1 MAALTTFQGRA
12 DESEVI
18 PVEKIGR
25 FIQKYE
31 YPARVGLGLV
41 WAKPGQGNIPR
52 TFPRW
57 DELQDVAGATT
68 GVPAGTKAESD
79 QFVYR
84 EVPMSEETITPGM
97 VGFRIFRSDETSAEA
112 PAGVPA
118 GMLSAGLE
126 ALMDR
131 MDSDLLS
138 SITSLTNTEGVV
150 TDTYNL
156 ARFRADLA
164 AFKLLNVPA
173 NAAKVA
179 VLSSGM
185 MQELYESLHT
195 SQATLVSTGGMP
207 NLGPDAGYQGDLQR
221 VQIYESQQLPV
232 STTGRAGVMT
242 ALGENKSCLGAVI
255 NEMPNVTTTR
265 GDESDSRAGRQYVLR
280 CWYGSGITNP
290 NRGQQI
296 LGAA

>member
-1 MAALTTFQGRA
+1 MPALTTFQGVA
-12 DESEVI
+12 DEDEVI
-18 PVEKIGR
+18 PVEMIGD
-25 FIQKYE
+25 FIQEFE
-31 YPARVGLGLV
+31 YPARVATGIV
-41 WAKPGQGNIPR
+41 WAKPGKGNIPL

-79 QFVYR
+79 QFEYR
-84 EVPMSEETITPGM
+84 EVPMSENTVTPGL
-97 VGFRIFRSDETSAEA
+97 VGFRIFRSDEAQAAS

-118 GMLSAGLE
+118 GMLAAGLT

-131 MDSDLLS
+131 MDIDLLS
-138 SITSLTNTEGVV
+138 PTSSLTNSEGLV
-150 TDTYNL
+150 TDTYDL
-156 ARFRADLA
+156 VRFRSDIA
-164 AFKLLNVPA
+164 AFKLLNVPPGST
-173 NAAKVA
+173 KVA

-195 SQATLVSTGGMP
+195 SQATLVTTGGAP

-221 VQIYESQQLPV
+221 VQIYESQNLPV
-232 STTGRAGVMT
+232 SGAGRAGLMT
-242 ALGENKSCLGAVI
+242 GLGQLASCLGAGI

-265 GDESDSRAGRQYVLR
+265 GDDSDSRAGRQYVLR
-280 CWYGSGITNP
+280 CWYGFGVANDR
-290 NRGQQI
+290 RGQQI